1 MKLKTYFAARSIPM
15 GGVTSHF
22 MDAFECSRLHN
33 GCFTPYYYYQDLE
46 EDL

>member
-15 GGVTSHF
+15 GGNTIHSV
-22 MDAFECSRLHN
+22 DAFKCPRLHN
-33 GCFTPYYYYQDLE
+33 GCFIPYNLYQDLE